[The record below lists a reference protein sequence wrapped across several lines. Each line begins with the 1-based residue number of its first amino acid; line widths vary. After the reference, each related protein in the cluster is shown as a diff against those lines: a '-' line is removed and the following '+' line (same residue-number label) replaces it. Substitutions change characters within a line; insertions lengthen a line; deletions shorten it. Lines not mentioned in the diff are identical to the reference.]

1 MNDEIYED
9 QEPLLAPESDG
20 GGSTM
25 DDQLS
30 TINNQ
35 QPSILAHSAF
45 LLLDRLDFK
54 SRRKAPS
61 VLTVFRLYCMQNM
74 TVAEI
79 ARQYR
84 CSLSTVSD
92 RLKVLRART
101 GLSPKSFRR

>member
-9 QEPLLAPESDG
+9 QEPL
-20 GGSTM
+20 
-25 DDQLS
+25 
-30 TINNQ
+30 TINNSSRRSQ
-35 QPSILAHSAF
+35 TELDQPPSTLAHSAF
-45 LLLDRLDFK
+45 MLLDRLDFK

-92 RLKVLRART
+92 RLKVLRTRT
-101 GLSPKSFRR
+101 GLSPKSFRREL